1 MRLSGPPYLWRHQ
14 RGPRAAPVL
23 AHALPPALA
32 ALPPPGTQVSMARAR
47 PPASGKPCNTPSS
60 LALFGVRRVLRAASL
75 PPPLQTTARLRLL
88 ACKFP
93 RPEPSASCA
102 GRRDGITVHPR
113 APRDL
118 AAAASTRIGR
128 GAEANRLGSLHRI
141 RPQRGR
147 VLNHPV
153 PARPPPH
160 RTYAHTAF
168 I

>member
-1 MRLSGPPYLWRHQ
+1 
-14 RGPRAAPVL
+14 
-23 AHALPPALA
+23 
-32 ALPPPGTQVSMARAR
+32 MARAR

-75 PPPLQTTARLRLL
+75 PPPVQTTARLRLL

-102 GRRDGITVHPR
+102 GRRDGTTVHPR

-118 AAAASTRIGR
+118 AAADSTRLGR

-141 RPQRGR
+141 SPQREP
-147 VLNHPV
+147 VLNQRV
-153 PARPPPH
+153 PGGSRTE
-160 RTYAHTAF
+160 RTYAHPALIPCQRIAGLHVFASADCRRRKTPLTRS
-168 I
+168 